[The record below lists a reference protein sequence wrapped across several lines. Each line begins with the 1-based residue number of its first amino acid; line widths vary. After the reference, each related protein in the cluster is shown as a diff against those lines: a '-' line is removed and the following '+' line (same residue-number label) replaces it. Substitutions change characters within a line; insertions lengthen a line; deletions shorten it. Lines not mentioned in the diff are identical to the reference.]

1 MRPRRRLTD
10 AEQRRLVLAEGEL
23 TALANHPSWPTLEA
37 AISDRITKFE
47 REITVAIFGGRTL
60 DVERQ
65 AFIRGFVKGMQYVLA
80 VPSGAETSLA
90 AYLKSQEEVAS

>member
-10 AEQRRLVLAEGEL
+10 AERRRLTIVEGEL
-23 TALANHPSWPTLEA
+23 TALAQHPSWPTLEQA
-37 AISDRITKFE
+37 AQQRIEKFQ
-47 REITVAIFGGRTL
+47 REIAVKIFGGSSL

-65 AFIRGFVKGMQYVLA
+65 AFIRGFVKGIQYTLSI
-80 VPSGAETSLA
+80 PTGAEASLE